1 MIDHDINTSKYNPL
15 TGSSYI
21 KLPKELD
28 DPRKG
33 LINIKNH
40 RTARITKDDHN
51 FPKSLNFKNILKKIL
66 PEKVFLVMKIRKKI
80 QSMYQNNVVK
90 KNMLIYY

>member
-1 MIDHDINTSKYNPL
+1 MIDHDINPSKYNPL

-40 RTARITKDDHN
+40 HTARITKDDNN

-80 QSMYQNNVVK
+80 QSMYQNNVK

>member
-40 RTARITKDDHN
+40 HTARITKDDNN